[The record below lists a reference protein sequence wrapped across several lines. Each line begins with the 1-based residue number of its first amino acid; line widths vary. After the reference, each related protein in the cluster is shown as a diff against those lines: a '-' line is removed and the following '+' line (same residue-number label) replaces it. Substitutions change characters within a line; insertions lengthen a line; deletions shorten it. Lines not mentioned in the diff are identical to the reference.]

1 MKRISPLQ
9 VKWTVL
15 EELSTSESLNKED
28 ETTTEFRGKMSR
40 KVQKSSTSILLYE
53 QLTIL
58 FFKETK
64 WKIVMH
70 YGFDLGKKD
79 GTEFYE

>member
-79 GTEFYE
+79 STEFYE